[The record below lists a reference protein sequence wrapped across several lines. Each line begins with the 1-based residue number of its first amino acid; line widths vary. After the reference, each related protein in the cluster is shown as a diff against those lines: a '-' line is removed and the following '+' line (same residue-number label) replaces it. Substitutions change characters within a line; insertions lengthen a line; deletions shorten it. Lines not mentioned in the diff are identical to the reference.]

1 MVNFYTTRENLMYLR
16 NEIRENACVTMDYS
30 VCIEYGMRSNTCN
43 TRSCFICM
51 EWDKKKIPVPPE
63 L

>member
-1 MVNFYTTRENLMYLR
+1 MYLR